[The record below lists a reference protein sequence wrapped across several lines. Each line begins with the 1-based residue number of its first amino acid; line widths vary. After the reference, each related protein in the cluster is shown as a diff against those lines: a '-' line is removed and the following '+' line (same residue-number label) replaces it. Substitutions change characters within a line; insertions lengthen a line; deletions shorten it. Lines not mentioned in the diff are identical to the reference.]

1 MLSLQSNQVDNQLA
15 IVLERIEEIMA
26 SIQNENSGIPLQTI
40 KTFRLSLTNVCTG
53 SDIISWLMNHLSIK
67 NREEAIHLAKMMACY
82 GYIFTVPDCKLIVK
96 DDTTYHR
103 FQNQYLWPS
112 AHNEITQLN
121 YAVYLCKR
129 MISNKNRSQLD
140 EWELETF
147 TKLQNNL
154 RSRWD
159 LIVMEAEAKYKVEKK
174 NEKAQKRIHETQ
186 ERAFWNLYRPPPGSN
201 HVLEADIKK
210 VQMDEHGFGSRH
222 VRARVSLQLAAAKMS
237 EDALNH
243 ALDDAMRKVDDIRQ
257 LLHKQRIKS
266 STAAERL
273 VQKSTQYESYDPLIV
288 PPTPSNPWITE
299 DTSFWMDNTK
309 KAVPPQKQVRRWLFS
324 LNDLLRDGQGTMF
337 FLKYLEKE
345 FSAENLRFWLT
356 VEEFKFC
363 PLSSIE
369 DTAKQISKEYI
380 GNNALHPINVDQRAV
395 ELVNEKMKSPNH
407 FTFDPAQDQIYTL
420 MRTDSYKRFLK
431 SEQYQALSNGT
442 PQSKRGIVDAIKG
455 WRSPNK

>member
-159 LIVMEAEAKYKVEKK
+159 LIVMEAEAKYKYVFLPQLSFCLVAITMSVCCVVFCNISVIYGKILPMYCLLK
-174 NEKAQKRIHETQ
+174 NLSHS
-186 ERAFWNLYRPPPGSN
+186 P
-201 HVLEADIKK
+201 
-210 VQMDEHGFGSRH
+210 
-222 VRARVSLQLAAAKMS
+222 
-237 EDALNH
+237 
-243 ALDDAMRKVDDIRQ
+243 
-257 LLHKQRIKS
+257 
-266 STAAERL
+266 
-273 VQKSTQYESYDPLIV
+273 
-288 PPTPSNPWITE
+288 
-299 DTSFWMDNTK
+299 DN
-309 KAVPPQKQVRRWLFS
+309 R
-324 LNDLLRDGQGTMF
+324 
-337 FLKYLEKE
+337 
-345 FSAENLRFWLT
+345 
-356 VEEFKFC
+356 
-363 PLSSIE
+363 PLSHS
-369 DTAKQISKEYI
+369 
-380 GNNALHPINVDQRAV
+380 
-395 ELVNEKMKSPNH
+395 
-407 FTFDPAQDQIYTL
+407 F
-420 MRTDSYKRFLK
+420 
-431 SEQYQALSNGT
+431 
-442 PQSKRGIVDAIKG
+442 
-455 WRSPNK
+455 